1 MSFGKNYDE
10 PNTGCLTAPE
20 RVVLAVLDGQALKGL
35 DIVKNSGG
43 LLRRGTIYVLLGQME
58 ERKLVW
64 SWEDLDQVEFRKLG
78 LRRRVYQGTH
88 WGYHHWGLYLNRR
101 QP

>member
-10 PNTGCLTAPE
+10 PDIGHLTASE

-43 LLRRGTIYVLLGQME
+43 LLRRGTIYVLLGKME

-64 SWEDLDQVEFRKLG
+64 SWEDLDQVEFARLG
-78 LRRRVYQGTH
+78 LTRRVYQVTR
-88 WGYHHWGLYLNRR
+88 WGCHQWRLYLERR
-101 QP
+101 L